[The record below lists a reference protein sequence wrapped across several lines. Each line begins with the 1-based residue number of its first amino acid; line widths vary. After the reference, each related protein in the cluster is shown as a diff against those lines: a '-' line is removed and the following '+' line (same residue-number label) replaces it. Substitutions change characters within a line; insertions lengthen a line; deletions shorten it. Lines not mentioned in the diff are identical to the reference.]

1 MNCYVFEVLITFVVC
16 VLLSAMILP
25 KISLVAFRRKLF
37 DRPDERKVHSAH
49 IPRLGGVA
57 FFPCIA
63 VTVSLVIVCHNLF
76 MDSRLFSMELAI
88 RLLTLF
94 STLFIIYLMG
104 IMDDLI
110 GIRYRSKF
118 GIQILCALLLVL
130 SGLYLDNLYGLFG
143 IHELPCYVG
152 MPLTVFVI
160 VFILNAI
167 NLIDGIDGLAAMLS
181 IMAFFIF
188 GCMSIVLEWW
198 IYAFLSFGACGVLY
212 PFFFYNVFGQYFH
225 GRKIFMGDTGSLTI
239 GLLLA
244 ALAIRFSMYDS
255 VKESIYPCSIVP
267 AFSFLMVPML
277 DVVRV
282 VLHRLRTHKPLFAP
296 DKNHIHHKFL
306 ALGIHQHWAM
316 VWILGIAVFCAVLNM
331 WLVYYISV
339 TALFIIDVA
348 AWTALNCYITAKI
361 QKKVRASNLKKVR
374 NHN

>member
-1 MNCYVFEVLITFVVC
+1 MTYYVIEVLTTLVIC
-16 VLLSAMILP
+16 GLLSAMILP
-25 KISLVAFRRKLF
+25 KISLIAFRRKLF
-37 DRPDERKVHSAH
+37 DQPNERKVHSAL

-63 VTVSLVIVCHNLF
+63 VTVSLVIVCNNLY
-76 MDSRLFSMELAI
+76 MDSNLLSLELAI

-94 STLFIIYLMG
+94 STLFILYLMG

-118 GIQILCALLLVL
+118 GIQTLCALLLVL

-143 IHELPCYVG
+143 IYDLPCYAG
-152 MPLTVFVI
+152 MPLTVFII

-181 IMAFFIF
+181 IMTFITF
-188 GCMSIVLEWW
+188 GCMFIALEWW
-198 IYAFLSFGACGVLY
+198 IYAFLSFAACGVLY
-212 PFFFYNVFGQYFH
+212 PFFFYNVFGRSFH
-225 GRKIFMGDTGSLTI
+225 GRKIFMGDTGTMTI

-244 ALAIRFSMYDS
+244 VMAVRLSMYDP
-255 VKESIYPCSIVP
+255 VKEGIFPYSIVS

-282 VLHRLRTHKPLFAP
+282 MLHRLRTHKPLFAP

-306 ALGIHQHWAM
+306 ALGLHQHWAM
-316 VWILGIAVFCAVLNM
+316 LWILGIAVFCAVLNM
-331 WLVYYISV
+331 WLAYYISV

-348 AWTALNCYITAKI
+348 AWTAMNCFITAKI
-361 QKKVRASNLKKVR
+361 QKKVRASNLKK
-374 NHN
+374 